1 VLIAFLTDIHANRE
15 ALEACLAHAERY
27 LIDRYVFLGDLVGY
41 GADPGFVVDT
51 VADFAQRGAI
61 ALLGNHDSAAIGT
74 PERMND
80 DAALAIDWTRQQLTP
95 IQREFLEGLPL
106 TAEDDDRL
114 YVHASA
120 ALPAA
125 WDYVLD
131 ERSASRSLM
140 ATDAAVTFCG
150 HTHVPALFYM
160 TATAKIAGFDPDAGV
175 AMPLTPQR
183 RWVAVIGAVGQ
194 PRDRNPAACYALFDT
209 GPRTLTYI
217 RVPYDVDTAARKI
230 RDAGLPPFLAAR
242 LAWGR

>member
-1 VLIAFLTDIHANRE
+1 VLIAFLTDIHGNRE

-27 LIDRYVFLGDLVGY
+27 PIDRYVFLGDLVGY

-51 VADFAQRGAI
+51 VKDFAARGAI
-61 ALLGNHDSAAIGT
+61 TLLGNHDSAAIGN

-80 DAALAIDWTRQQLTP
+80 DAMRAIEWTRRQLTP
-95 IQREFLEGLPL
+95 DQRAFLAKLPL
-106 TAEDDDRL
+106 TAEDEDRL

-120 ALPAA
+120 ASPAA

-131 ERSASRSLM
+131 ERGASRSLM

-150 HTHVPALFYM
+150 HTHLPALFHM
-160 TATAKIAGFDPDAGV
+160 TAKANVAAFDPDPGV
-175 AMPLTPQR
+175 AIPLTQQR
-183 RWVAVIGAVGQ
+183 RWIAVIGAVGQ
-194 PRDRNPAACYALFDT
+194 PRDRNPAACYALYDD
-209 GPRTLTYI
+209 GPRTLTYV

-230 RDAGLPPFLAAR
+230 RFAGLPAFLAAR

>member
-1 VLIAFLTDIHANRE
+1 VLIAIFTDIHGNRE

-27 LIDRYVFLGDLVGY
+27 SVDRYVFLGDLVGY

-51 VADFAQRGAI
+51 VSEFAKRGAI
-61 ALLGNHDSAAIGT
+61 VLLGNHDSAASGT
-74 PERMND
+74 PESMNV
-80 DAALAIDWTRQQLTP
+80 DAMLAIEWTRRQLTAP
-95 IQREFLEGLPL
+95 QRQFLERLPL
-106 TAEDDDRL
+106 TAQDDDRL

-131 ERSASRSLM
+131 ERAASRNFT
-140 ATDAAVTFCG
+140 ATGAAVTFCG
-150 HTHVPALFYM
+150 HTHLPALFYM

-175 AMPLTPQR
+175 AMPLTRQR

-194 PRDRNPAACYALFDT
+194 PRDRNPAACYALYDDA
-209 GPRTLTYI
+209 PRTLIYI

>member
-1 VLIAFLTDIHANRE
+1 VLIAIFTDIHGNRE
-15 ALEACLAHAERY
+15 ALEACLAHAQRY
-27 LIDRYVFLGDLVGY
+27 PVDRYVFLGDLVGY
-41 GADPGFVVDT
+41 GADPRFILDT
-51 VADFAQRGAI
+51 VAEFAKRGAI
-61 ALLGNHDSAAIGT
+61 VLLGNHDSAASGT
-74 PERMND
+74 PESMNV
-80 DAALAIDWTRQQLTP
+80 DAMLAIEWTRQQLNP
-95 IQREFLEGLPL
+95 AQRDFLASLPL

-125 WDYVLD
+125 WDYVVD
-131 ERSASRSLM
+131 ERAASRSLM
-140 ATDAAVTFCG
+140 ATDAAITFCG
-150 HTHVPALFYM
+150 HTHLPALFYM
-160 TATAKIAGFDPDAGV
+160 TATAKIAGFEPDAGV

-194 PRDRNPAACYALFDT
+194 PRDRNPAACYALYDD